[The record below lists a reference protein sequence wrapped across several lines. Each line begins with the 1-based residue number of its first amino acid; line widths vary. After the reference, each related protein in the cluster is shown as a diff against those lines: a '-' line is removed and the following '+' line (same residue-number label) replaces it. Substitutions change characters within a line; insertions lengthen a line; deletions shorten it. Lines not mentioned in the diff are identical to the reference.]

1 MTQLAWIDSGG
12 VRATKSRCEEHPMAF
27 ELPSNDMVRRLGADL
42 GMDISEEYA
51 REFLEFA
58 QVFVPDFRLVER
70 LPDEPLPVKYP
81 RTPGTRPE
89 PADNPYNAWYMRTRI
104 QGAATGK
111 LAGKRLAIKD
121 NVCVAGVPMMNG
133 VSSILEGH
141 VPDGDAM
148 IVTRILDAG
157 GEIVGKSVCEYFSFS
172 GGSATSATGPV
183 ISPRNPGHTPGGSS
197 TGSAA
202 LLVAGEV
209 DLAIGADQAGSI
221 RIPASFSGIVGL
233 KPTFGL
239 VPYTGIM
246 GLDYGIDHAGPMAR
260 DVAGCALL
268 LEVIAGEDGI
278 DGRQRN
284 VVVSPYTEALGQ
296 RIAGLRIGVV
306 RESFGLPES
315 HAGSDQAVRAALPV
329 LQQLGAIVEEIS
341 IPWHRHGMPLWGAL
355 ANEGAFHTLLG
366 AHGVGRHGIGAYPLS
381 LITALSGWRAR
392 QRAAAHAQGR
402 HAARLPPGQAV
413 PGSLL
418 REGAEPAPAAAPR
431 VRRGAGKVRPVAD
444 ADPAIP
450 NAADP
455 VRRRIARRGAAAQ
468 LDHAREHL
476 AVRPDGPPG
485 DLGALRRN
493 RRQAGRPDAGRPAL
507 RRNDGVARRACL
519 GAALK
524 SGCAQTPPAC
534 SIAATVSNLRR
545 QRSLA
550 APARSAASM
559 LRHAA

>member
-1 MTQLAWIDSGG
+1 
-12 VRATKSRCEEHPMAF
+12 MAF
-27 ELPSNDMVRRLGADL
+27 ELPSNEMVRRLGADL
-42 GMDISEEYA
+42 GMDVSEEYA

-81 RTPGTRPE
+81 RTPGYRPE
-89 PADNPYNAWYMRTRI
+89 PADNPWNAWYVRTRI
-104 QGAATGK
+104 QGAASGR

-121 NVCVAGVPMMNG
+121 NVCIAGVPMMNG
-133 VSSILEGH
+133 ASILEGY
-141 VPDGDAM
+141 VPDGDAT

-183 ISPRNPGHTPGGSS
+183 ISPRNPGHTPGGST

-246 GLDYGIDHAGPMAR
+246 GLDYTIDHAGPMAR

-268 LEVIAGEDGI
+268 LEAIAGEDGI

-284 VVVSPYTEALGQ
+284 VRLAPYTEALG
-296 RIAGLRIGVV
+296 RDIAGLRIGAV

-315 HAGSDQAVRAALPV
+315 HPGTDAAVRAAIPV
-329 LQQLGAIVEEIS
+329 LEELGAVVEEVS

-355 ANEGAFHTLLG
+355 ANEGTFHTLMG

-392 QRAAAHAQGR
+392 ANELPHTLKAGMLLGYHLDRHYQGRFYAKAQNLRRRLRREYDQALAKYDLLLMPTLPFPTLPIPPDGASLAEVLQHSWTMLANTSPFDLTGHPAISVPCGETDGKPVGLMLVGRHFDEMTVLRAAHAW
-402 HAARLPPGQAV
+402 
-413 PGSLL
+413 
-418 REGAEPAPAAAPR
+418 E
-431 VRRGAGKVRPVAD
+431 RR
-444 ADPAIP
+444 
-450 NAADP
+450 
-455 VRRRIARRGAAAQ
+455 
-468 LDHAREHL
+468 
-476 AVRPDGPPG
+476 
-485 DLGALRRN
+485 
-493 RRQAGRPDAGRPAL
+493 
-507 RRNDGVARRACL
+507 
-519 GAALK
+519 
-524 SGCAQTPPAC
+524 
-534 SIAATVSNLRR
+534 
-545 QRSLA
+545 
-550 APARSAASM
+550 
-559 LRHAA
+559 